1 MKIRLT
7 ENQLKLIK
15 ENENKA
21 NDVRSRITKIGSA
34 LNKVYSSITLESV
47 SDILTDSGNI
57 NRFSDIIDDL
67 DREITKID
75 GDINRFFAN
84 DEFEHFMFE
93 LDDLNHKNRLKY
105 DVLYKIITNLKEIS
119 EINSELGYDIS
130 INQIFSDVGNIE
142 L

>member
-1 MKIRLT
+1 M
-7 ENQLKLIK
+7 
-15 ENENKA
+15 
-21 NDVRSRITKIGSA
+21 
-34 LNKVYSSITLESV
+34 ESV

>member
-7 ENQLKLIK
+7 ENQLKLIR

-57 NRFSDIIDDL
+57 NRFSYIQPIKL
-67 DREITKID
+67 
-75 GDINRFFAN
+75 
-84 DEFEHFMFE
+84 
-93 LDDLNHKNRLKY
+93 
-105 DVLYKIITNLKEIS
+105 
-119 EINSELGYDIS
+119 
-130 INQIFSDVGNIE
+130 
-142 L
+142 

>member
-7 ENQLKLIK
+7 ENQLKLIR

-21 NDVRSRITKIGSA
+21 NDVRSRIAKISSA

-57 NRFSDIIDDL
+57 NRFSDIIDNL
-67 DREITKID
+67 DREINKID
-75 GDINRFFAN
+75 SDINRFFAN

-93 LDDLNHKNRLKY
+93 LDGLSHKNRLKY

-119 EINSELGYDIS
+119 EINSELGYDVS
-130 INQIFSDVGNIE
+130 INQIFSDIQPIK

>member
-7 ENQLKLIK
+7 ENQLKLIR

-21 NDVRSRITKIGSA
+21 NDVRSRIAKIGSA

-57 NRFSDIIDDL
+57 NRFSDIIDNL
-67 DREITKID
+67 DREINKID
-75 GDINRFFAN
+75 SDINTFFAN

-93 LDDLNHKNRLKY
+93 LDNLNHKNRLKY

-119 EINSELGYDIS
+119 EINSELGYNVS
-130 INQIFSDVGNIE
+130 INQIFSDIQPIK